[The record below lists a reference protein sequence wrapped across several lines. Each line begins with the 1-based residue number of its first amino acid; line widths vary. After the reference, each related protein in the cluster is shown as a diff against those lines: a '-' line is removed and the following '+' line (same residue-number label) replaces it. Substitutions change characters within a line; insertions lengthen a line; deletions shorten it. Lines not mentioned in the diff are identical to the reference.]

1 MGLFDRLKEVN
12 QRSGLSIAL
21 DLAAAVKQRLLT
33 KDHGP
38 RIEAPKE
45 EHGPR
50 IEAEEHGPLVV
61 HYRGVFKDGRTFHG
75 SSPLPLPPAFE
86 FVPDDVEAVEEE
98 SPDVVASF
106 EEIERRRGITW
117 GARLDEAAARRD
129 YRLALDRVRRVE
141 WATKSRPAKFTRK
154 TLEYWMDRGLCFRP
168 AEKTGEIRNVKRRI
182 NFNPTTLKFL
192 VRRTKQVQMR
202 PAQRRPSADV
212 YANWKWVDSR
222 LVHMTDAEFFAHEM
236 RLRQHEQRERDAR
249 RYTPPKRGGK
259 KRDVVVAA
267 PVVVEVAPV
276 PQIEAVKSA
285 PKVMS
290 LGNVTSLE
298 FLADEFDVSPDAVL
312 KVAFDLGMRSVTPA
326 TEVDGETAEIIATE
340 FGWTV
345 KHAE

>member
-1 MGLFDRLKEVN
+1 MGLFDRINEVN
-12 QRSGLSIAL
+12 RRSGLSIAL
-21 DLAAAVKQRLLT
+21 DLAAAVKQRLLA

-38 RIEAPKE
+38 RIEAPKPEALE
-45 EHGPR
+45 EHGPAVFFKHGDHAMVVR
-50 IEAEEHGPLVV
+50 APDPVVEAEL
-61 HYRGVFKDGRTFHG
+61 
-75 SSPLPLPPAFE
+75 
-86 FVPDDVEAVEEE
+86 VEEE
-98 SPDVVASF
+98 TPDVVASF

-192 VRRTKQVQMR
+192 VRRTKQVQMT
-202 PAQRRPSADV
+202 PAQRKPSADV

-222 LVHMTDAEFFAHEM
+222 LVHMTDAEFFVHET
-236 RLRQHEQRERDAR
+236 RLRMQEQRERDSR
-249 RYTPPKRGGK
+249 RYTPPKKWKKGAGK
-259 KRDVVVAA
+259 PLSVEAA
-267 PVVVEVAPV
+267 PVVVEAAPA
-276 PQIEAVKSA
+276 PQIEA
-285 PKVMS
+285 PKVLS
-290 LGNVTSLE
+290 LNATASLQY
-298 FLADEFDVSPDAVL
+298 LADAIGATQAAIL
-312 KVAFDLGMRSVTPA
+312 KTAFELGLRSVTA
-326 TEVDGETAEIIATE
+326 TTEVDFETAEILVAE

>member
-1 MGLFDRLKEVN
+1 MGLFDRFKEVN

-21 DLAAAVKQRLLT
+21 DLAAAVKQRLLA

-38 RIEAPKE
+38 RIEAPKPEALE
-45 EHGPR
+45 EHGPAVFFKHSDHAMVVR
-50 IEAEEHGPLVV
+50 AQETVVEAEIL
-61 HYRGVFKDGRTFHG
+61 
-75 SSPLPLPPAFE
+75 
-86 FVPDDVEAVEEE
+86 EE

-192 VRRTKQVQMR
+192 VRRTKQVQMT
-202 PAQRRPSADV
+202 PAQRKPSADV
-212 YANWKWVDSR
+212 YANWKWVGDR

-267 PVVVEVAPV
+267 PVVVEAAPA
-276 PQIEAVKSA
+276 PQIEA
-285 PKVMS
+285 PKVLS
-290 LGNVTSLE
+290 LNATASLQY
-298 FLADEFDVSPDAVL
+298 LADAIGATQAAIL
-312 KVAFDLGMRSVTPA
+312 KTAFELGLRSVTA
-326 TEVDGETAEIIATE
+326 TTEVDFETAEILVAE
-340 FGWTV
+340 FGWGV
-345 KHAE
+345 KRAE

>member
-1 MGLFDRLKEVN
+1 MGLFDRINEVN
-12 QRSGLSIAL
+12 RRSGLSIAL
-21 DLAAAVKQRLLT
+21 DLAAAVKQRLLA

-38 RIEAPKE
+38 RIEAPKPEALE
-45 EHGPR
+45 EHGPAVFFKHGDHAMVVR
-50 IEAEEHGPLVV
+50 APDPVVEAE
-61 HYRGVFKDGRTFHG
+61 R
-75 SSPLPLPPAFE
+75 
-86 FVPDDVEAVEEE
+86 VEEE
-98 SPDVVASF
+98 TPDVVASF

-192 VRRTKQVQMR
+192 VRRTKQVQMT
-202 PAQRRPSADV
+202 PAQRKPSADV

-249 RYTPPKRGGK
+249 RYTPPKKWKKGAGK
-259 KRDVVVAA
+259 PLSVEA
-267 PVVVEVAPV
+267 PIVVEVAPV

-312 KVAFDLGMRSVTPA
+312 KGAFDLGMRSVTPA
-326 TEVDGETAEIIATE
+326 TEVDGETAEIIAAE

-345 KHAE
+345 SHAE

>member
-1 MGLFDRLKEVN
+1 MGLFDRFKEVN

-21 DLAAAVKQRLLT
+21 DLAAAVKQRLLA

-45 EHGPR
+45 EHGPAVVLR
-50 IEAEEHGPLVV
+50 QQEEHGPTIAELQQVQEPEGPTWEEMV
-61 HYRGVFKDGRTFHG
+61 QSLAQDLRAERLYSQSWGR
-75 SSPLPLPPAFE
+75 
-86 FVPDDVEAVEEE
+86 
-98 SPDVVASF
+98 
-106 EEIERRRGITW
+106 
-117 GARLDEAAARRD
+117 RLDLADARRAQ
-129 YRLALDRVRRVE
+129 RLAADRVRRVT
-141 WATKSRPAKFTRK
+141 WATESPPAKITRK
-154 TLEYWMDRGLCFRP
+154 TVAYWMARGLCFRP
-168 AEKTGEIRNVKRRI
+168 ERETGEVRSVRQIRFDAV
-182 NFNPTTLKFL
+182 TLELF
-192 VRRTKQVQMR
+192 VQRTKQIQVI

-212 YANWKWVDSR
+212 YANWKWVGSR

-236 RLRQHEQRERDAR
+236 RLRQYEQRERDAR
-249 RYTPPKRGGK
+249 RYTPPKRGGT

-267 PVVVEVAPV
+267 PVVVEAAPA

-290 LGNVTSLE
+290 LGNMTSLE

-326 TEVDGETAEIIATE
+326 TEVDGETAEIIAVE

-345 KHAE
+345 THAE

>member
-1 MGLFDRLKEVN
+1 MGLFDRINEVN
-12 QRSGLSIAL
+12 RRSGLSIAL
-21 DLAAAVKQRLLT
+21 DLAAAVKQRLLA

-38 RIEAPKE
+38 RIEAPKPEVLE
-45 EHGPR
+45 EHGPAVFFKHGDHAMVVR
-50 IEAEEHGPLVV
+50 APDPVVEAEL
-61 HYRGVFKDGRTFHG
+61 
-75 SSPLPLPPAFE
+75 
-86 FVPDDVEAVEEE
+86 VEEE
-98 SPDVVASF
+98 IPDVVASF

-129 YRLALDRVRRVE
+129 YRLALDRVRRAE

-192 VRRTKQVQMR
+192 VRRTKQVQVR

-212 YANWKWVDSR
+212 YANWKWVGSR
-222 LVHMTDAEFFAHEM
+222 LVYMTDAEFFVHET
-236 RLRQHEQRERDAR
+236 RLRMHAQRERDAR

-276 PQIEAVKSA
+276 PQIEA
-285 PKVMS
+285 PKVLS
-290 LGNVTSLE
+290 LNATASLQY
-298 FLADEFDVSPDAVL
+298 LADAIGATQAAIL
-312 KVAFDLGMRSVTPA
+312 KTAFELGLRSVTA
-326 TEVDGETAEIIATE
+326 TTEVDFETAEILVAE
-340 FGWTV
+340 FGWGV
-345 KHAE
+345 KRAE